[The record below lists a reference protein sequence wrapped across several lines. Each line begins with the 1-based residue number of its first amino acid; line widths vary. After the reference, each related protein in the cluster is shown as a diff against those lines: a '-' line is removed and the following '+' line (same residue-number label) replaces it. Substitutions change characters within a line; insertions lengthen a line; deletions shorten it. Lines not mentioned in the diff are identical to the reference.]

1 MTEDQR
7 DDLSQEEQKAFRSLR
22 EIQRSIGNE
31 ERIVKTLKKRGLIH
45 SSMPRSLRWLVQAA
59 AAVAVLAGAFFM
71 GAEYGTR
78 TSKDIEPVLI
88 PVSEEQPA
96 PSRLVVNRKLIEDP
110 TDLDDYRD
118 EPDRPGNG
126 DVLFAKIVNR

>member
-1 MTEDQR
+1 
-7 DDLSQEEQKAFRSLR
+7 
-22 EIQRSIGNE
+22 
-31 ERIVKTLKKRGLIH
+31 
-45 SSMPRSLRWLVQAA
+45 MPRSLRWFVQAA
-59 AAVAVLAGAFFM
+59 AAAAVLAGAFFM

-78 TSKDIEPVLI
+78 ASKDVEPVLI
-88 PVSEEQPA
+88 PVAEEQPA